1 MKTTHNVTI
10 GILLANLFIAFI
22 GIGLVIPV
30 MPTLMNE
37 LHISGTV
44 VGYMTAAFALTQLV
58 VSPFSGKAADKFGR
72 KIMIVI
78 GLFIF
83 SLSELLFAV
92 GTSVELLFVS
102 RIFGGMSAAFIM
114 PAVTAFIVD
123 STTLK
128 GRAKALGYMSAAIG
142 TGFIIGPGIGG
153 FLAEYGTR
161 APFFAAATM
170 ALIAAVISLVFLREP
185 ERQNLE
191 TADSKAAAKGGLRK
205 IVLPIFLMAFIVI
218 FVSSFGMALF
228 ESFFSLYT
236 DHKFGFTPRDIAI
249 AITGGAIIGVVCQ
262 IVVFDK
268 LVRAIG
274 EVNLVRMML
283 ILSGLLTFAVT
294 ITHSYWLIMA
304 VVFLLFTG
312 FDLIRPAV
320 TNYLSRIAGNDQGFV
335 GGMNSFFTSLANV
348 FGPVLGGIFFDIN
361 IDYPFYVATIVIVL
375 GTILAFFWKDPTR
388 HQTAD

>member
-1 MKTTHNVTI
+1 
-10 GILLANLFIAFI
+10 
-22 GIGLVIPV
+22 
-30 MPTLMNE
+30 
-37 LHISGTV
+37 
-44 VGYMTAAFALTQLV
+44 
-58 VSPFSGKAADKFGR
+58 
-72 KIMIVI
+72 
-78 GLFIF
+78 
-83 SLSELLFAV
+83 
-92 GTSVELLFVS
+92 
-102 RIFGGMSAAFIM
+102 
-114 PAVTAFIVD
+114 
-123 STTLK
+123 
-128 GRAKALGYMSAAIG
+128 
-142 TGFIIGPGIGG
+142 
-153 FLAEYGTR
+153 
-161 APFFAAATM
+161 M

-335 GGMNSFFTSLANV
+335 GGDEFLFHLACKCV
-348 FGPVLGGIFFDIN
+348 RSGFGRNLF
-361 IDYPFYVATIVIVL
+361 
-375 GTILAFFWKDPTR
+375 
-388 HQTAD
+388 

>member
-44 VGYMTAAFALTQLV
+44 VGYMTAAFALTQLI

-128 GRAKALGYMSAAIG
+128 GRTKALGYMSAAIG

-161 APFFAAATM
+161 VPFFAAATM
-170 ALIAAVISLVFLREP
+170 ALIAAIISLIFLREP

-191 TADSKAAAKGGLRK
+191 AADSKTVAKGGLRK
-205 IVLPIFLMAFIVI
+205 IFMPIFLMAFIVI

-249 AITGGAIIGVVCQ
+249 AITGGAIVGVVCQ
-262 IVVFDK
+262 IVIFDK
-268 LVRAIG
+268 LVHAIG
-274 EVNLVRMML
+274 EVNLVRIML
-283 ILSGLLTFAVT
+283 ILSGVLTFAIT

-361 IDYPFYVATIVIVL
+361 IDYPFYVATLVIIL

-388 HQTAD
+388 SKSID